1 MLTFLPFMSTIQGC
15 SSIRQG
21 VALRGGSFSRLKSV
35 RLQLFNQGGGVAQ
48 YIPALN
54 KVFETIRPADTVLRF
69 ILQLGNRLADDIGQK
84 VDQTGARLHLGAVGR
99 EGEAMLCDFE
109 QGYTER
115 PNVGCDGIRLTGDSL
130 RCHIVRGSDE
140 RVGITLGSEF
150 TANSKVAQLHLAVSA

>member
-1 MLTFLPFMSTIQGC
+1 MFQHPPRSGSAGRLFLKTEIGQTSVIQP
-15 SSIRQG
+15 
-21 VALRGGSFSRLKSV
+21 
-35 RLQLFNQGGGVAQ
+35 GGGVAQ